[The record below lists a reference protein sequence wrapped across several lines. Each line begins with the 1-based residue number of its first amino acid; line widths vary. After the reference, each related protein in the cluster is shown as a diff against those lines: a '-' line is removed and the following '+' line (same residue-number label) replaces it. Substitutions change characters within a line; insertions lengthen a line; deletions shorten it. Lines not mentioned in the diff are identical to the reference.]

1 MKRNVS
7 DVLKILNE
15 AESPDNL
22 KIYRGIDKAVD
33 DMLKIAK
40 QSKSSVKKL
49 RDDMMDDLHDEL
61 ISKLE
66 QIKRMTIK
74 G

>member
-1 MKRNVS
+1 MSSKAS
-7 DVLKILNE
+7 KLIKLINE
-15 AESPDNL
+15 AESPENL
-22 KIYRGIDKAVD
+22 KIYRGIDKSVD

-40 QSKSSVKKL
+40 QSKNSAKKL

-74 G
+74 

>member
-1 MKRNVS
+1 MKWKVS
-7 DVLKILNE
+7 DMLKLINE
-15 AESPDNL
+15 AESPENI
-22 KIYRGIDKAVD
+22 KIYRGIDKAAE

-40 QSKSSVKKL
+40 QSKTSAKKL
-49 RDDMMDDLHDEL
+49 RDDMMDDLHSEL

-74 G
+74 